1 MTASDR
7 LRSPCVLYLSM
18 SPGNLS
24 QGQKL
29 AGIRRYC
36 STRGWEVRPIGRP
49 DFSSERLPLI
59 LEEWQ
64 PIGCIVEGIGNTD
77 VPPPGLFGVVPVTY
91 LECPPDIVGNAP
103 NILVDDAAI
112 AREAVRE
119 LSAGRPSC
127 YAAVGSLYGH
137 QWARLRLRA
146 FRDAVAAET
155 GKKCAVFPMP
165 SPSSTERFEERL
177 EHLAA
182 WIATLPRNCAIFAA
196 SDVIAARVVA
206 AARASRRNIP
216 RDLTLVS
223 TDNHPEICEASD
235 PPISSIQIDLERMG
249 YVAASML
256 AATIKGRAAPE
267 IKGRAELGIKG
278 RATREM
284 KGAACAANGESFAP
298 KAHPLLTVRRKS
310 TGGRGRHEPWVL
322 DAVAAIRAEA
332 CGGLTAGE
340 LIDRYPV
347 SKRLFTLRFREATG
361 HSVLDEILHVRLEKA
376 YTLLAQTD
384 TAIGAIPGLC
394 GFRSERTLEALFRD
408 RAGMSMRD
416 WRKTHARP

>member
-36 STRGWEVRPIGRP
+36 STRGWEAHPIWRP
-49 DFSSERLPLI
+49 DFSSERLPRI
-59 LEEWQ
+59 LEEWK
-64 PIGCIVEGIGNTD
+64 PIGCVVEGIGNTD
-77 VPPPGLFGVVPVTY
+77 VPPSGLFGAVPLTY
-91 LECPPDIVGNAP
+91 LECPPNIVGNAP

-119 LSAGRPSC
+119 LSGGRPSS

-137 QWARLRLRA
+137 RWARLRVRA

-256 AATIKGRAAPE
+256 AAPSLHRS
-267 IKGRAELGIKG
+267 
-278 RATREM
+278 
-284 KGAACAANGESFAP
+284 NGDDAVVAIGP
-298 KAHPLLTVRRKS
+298 MLTVRRKS

-332 CGGLTAGE
+332 CEGLTAGE
-340 LIDRYPV
+340 LIGRYPV

-394 GFRSERTLEALFRD
+394 GFRSERTLEALFLD
-408 RAGMSMRD
+408 RAGISMRE
-416 WRKTHARP
+416 WRKTYATP

>member
-49 DFSSERLPLI
+49 DFSSERLPSI

-77 VPPPGLFGVVPVTY
+77 VPPPDLFGVVPVTY

-155 GKKCAVFPMP
+155 GKKCTVFPMP
-165 SPSSTERFEERL
+165 PSNTEDFEERL
-177 EHLAA
+177 AHLAA
-182 WIATLPRNCAIFAA
+182 WVAALPRNCAIFAA

-206 AARASRRNIP
+206 TARDARRNIP

-223 TDNHPEICEASD
+223 TDNHPEICETAD
-235 PPISSIQIDLERMG
+235 PSISSIQLDLERMG

-256 AATIKGRAAPE
+256 AAPSLHRS
-267 IKGRAELGIKG
+267 
-278 RATREM
+278 
-284 KGAACAANGESFAP
+284 NGDDAVVAIGP
-298 KAHPLLTVRRKS
+298 MLTVRRKS

-332 CGGLTAGE
+332 CCGLSAGE
-340 LIDRYPV
+340 LIGRYPV

-416 WRKTHARP
+416 WRKTHAGP

>member
-1 MTASDR
+1 MTVSHR

-36 STRGWEVRPIGRP
+36 SARGWEVRPIGRP

-137 QWARLRLRA
+137 QWARSRLRA
-146 FRDAVAAET
+146 FREAVAVET
-155 GKKCAVFPMP
+155 GKKCAVFLMP
-165 SPSSTERFEERL
+165 SSNTEDFEARL
-177 EHLAA
+177 AHLAA
-182 WIATLPRNCAIFAA
+182 WVAALPRNCAIFAA

-206 AARASRRNIP
+206 AARDASRNIP

-284 KGAACAANGESFAP
+284 KGAACAANGGSFAP

-332 CGGLTAGE
+332 CEGLTAGE
-340 LIDRYPV
+340 LIGRYPV

-416 WRKTHARP
+416 WRKTHAGPQ

>member
-1 MTASDR
+1 MTVSHR

-36 STRGWEVRPIGRP
+36 SARGWEVRPIGRP

-137 QWARLRLRA
+137 QWARSRLRA
-146 FRDAVAAET
+146 FREAVAVET
-155 GKKCAVFPMP
+155 GKKCAVFLMP
-165 SPSSTERFEERL
+165 SSNTEDFEARL
-177 EHLAA
+177 AHRAA
-182 WIATLPRNCAIFAA
+182 WVAALPRNCAIFAA

-206 AARASRRNIP
+206 AARDASRNIP

-223 TDNHPEICEASD
+223 TDNHPEICETAD
-235 PPISSIQIDLERMG
+235 PSISSIQLDLERMG

-256 AATIKGRAAPE
+256 AAT
-267 IKGRAELGIKG
+267 
-278 RATREM
+278 
-284 KGAACAANGESFAP
+284 
-298 KAHPLLTVRRKS
+298 
-310 TGGRGRHEPWVL
+310 
-322 DAVAAIRAEA
+322 
-332 CGGLTAGE
+332 
-340 LIDRYPV
+340 
-347 SKRLFTLRFREATG
+347 
-361 HSVLDEILHVRLEKA
+361 
-376 YTLLAQTD
+376 
-384 TAIGAIPGLC
+384 
-394 GFRSERTLEALFRD
+394 
-408 RAGMSMRD
+408 
-416 WRKTHARP
+416 

>member
-36 STRGWEVRPIGRP
+36 STRGWEAHPVGRP
-49 DFSSERLPLI
+49 DFSSKRLPRI

-77 VPPPGLFGVVPVTY
+77 VPPPGLFGMVPVTY

-112 AREAVRE
+112 ARAAVRE

-137 QWARLRLRA
+137 RWARLRLRA

-256 AATIKGRAAPE
+256 AAPSLHRS
-267 IKGRAELGIKG
+267 
-278 RATREM
+278 
-284 KGAACAANGESFAP
+284 NGDDAVVAIGP
-298 KAHPLLTVRRKS
+298 MLTVRRKS

-332 CGGLTAGE
+332 CEGLTAGE
-340 LIDRYPV
+340 LIGRYPV

-361 HSVLDEILHVRLEKA
+361 HSVLDKILHVRLEKA

-394 GFRSERTLEALFRD
+394 GFRSERTLEALFLD
-408 RAGMSMRD
+408 RAGISMRE
-416 WRKTHARP
+416 WRKTYATP